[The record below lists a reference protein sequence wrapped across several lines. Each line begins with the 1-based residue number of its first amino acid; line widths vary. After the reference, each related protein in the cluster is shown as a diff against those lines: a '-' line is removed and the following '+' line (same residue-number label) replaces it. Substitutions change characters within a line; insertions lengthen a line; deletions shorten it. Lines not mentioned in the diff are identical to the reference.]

1 MGKNN
6 NILQNNAK
14 ISQIFTKIMYNN
26 NMNNKTS
33 NLNNYTKQK
42 NTRVINNNN
51 NSKSYITKISILKS
65 TIMRTTIF
73 FLKEKTNLKN
83 KKIIWLTQ

>member
-1 MGKNN
+1 
-6 NILQNNAK
+6 
-14 ISQIFTKIMYNN
+14 
-26 NMNNKTS
+26 MNNKTS

-65 TIMRTTIF
+65 TIMRTTII

>member
-1 MGKNN
+1 
-6 NILQNNAK
+6 
-14 ISQIFTKIMYNN
+14 
-26 NMNNKTS
+26 MNNKTS

-65 TIMRTTIF
+65 TIMRTAII